1 VNKLGQRQPREENI
15 ILIVSDETR
24 DRTIADSVRPSSDN
38 RHTTVRSGQMVATGV
53 IGRAG
58 ARAVDIGKTPEY

>member
-15 ILIVSDETR
+15 ILIVSDETL
-24 DRTIADSVRPSSDN
+24 DRTIADSVRPSSEN

-53 IGRAG
+53 IGRAES
-58 ARAVDIGKTPEY
+58 RAVDIDNP